1 MTLNQNYGAVD
12 CQQVMQSFLLLID
25 NEISEPAMATA
36 IQTHFQVCPPCEAE
50 FEHERQI
57 IGMMKNLLASECCE
71 AAPQELIDRL
81 AAQTAFL
88 AAQMAD
94 GSTFAGQGTQFIT
107 SYSRTEIT
115 IDGET
120 TIEIETSH
128 EIRHDF

>member
-1 MTLNQNYGAVD
+1 MTANNFGVAPD
-12 CQQVMQSFLLLID
+12 CQQVMQAFVLLID
-25 NEISEPAMATA
+25 NEITEPTMANA

-50 FEHERQI
+50 FEHERHI
-57 IGMMKNLLASECCE
+57 ISMMKNLLANECCE
-71 AAPQELIDRL
+71 SAPQELIDRL

-88 AAQMAD
+88 AAQMAGEPTA
-94 GSTFAGQGTQFIT
+94 GSATQFIT

-128 EIRHDF
+128 EIRHEF

>member
-1 MTLNQNYGAVD
+1 MTPNRHQDAVD
-12 CQQVMQSFLLLID
+12 CQQVMQAFVLLID
-25 NEISEPAMATA
+25 NEITEPSMATA

-50 FEHERQI
+50 FEHERHI
-57 IGMMKNLLASECCE
+57 VGMMKNLLANECCE
-71 AAPQELIDRL
+71 EAPQELIDRL

-88 AAQMAD
+88 AAQMA
-94 GSTFAGQGTQFIT
+94 GEANVAMATQFIT

-128 EIRHDF
+128 EIRHEF

>member
-1 MTLNQNYGAVD
+1 MTSTPE
-12 CQQVMQSFLLLID
+12 CQQVMRAFVLLID
-25 NEISEPAMATA
+25 NEITEPAMANA

-50 FEHERQI
+50 FEHERHVVS
-57 IGMMKNLLASECCE
+57 MMKNLLANECCE
-71 AAPQELIDRL
+71 EAPQELIDRL

-88 AAQMAD
+88 AAQMAAD
-94 GSTFAGQGTQFIT
+94 PGFGGAAAGSTQFIT

-128 EIRHDF
+128 EIRHEF